1 MDINGWKAKKFQ
13 EALDR
18 LLDVNASELFK
29 GIHQL
34 NELIEEKKLKNPL
47 TPEMLLDLGIAI
59 GAIQLMQECRS
70 Q

>member
-1 MDINGWKAKKFQ
+1 MDVNGWKAKKFQ

-29 GIHQL
+29 GIHRL

-47 TPEMLLDLGIAI
+47 TPEMLLDLGITI
-59 GAIQLMQECRS
+59 GSIQLMQECRA